1 MSRLRRALDRLLH
14 PPAWVTAALP
24 LPVFAGTAWVLAQ
37 GMEGAAAYAVYALAF
52 YTLAILCAA
61 VPRALRRLR
70 ESAAVRRA
78 RETRYLR
85 DRVFRAGVGL
95 YPGTAANF
103 AYALFRGVTGALAG
117 SVWSLSL
124 AAYHLVL
131 GSMRVLLLLDRRS
144 GDAAR
149 ERRGYRRTAWLLLL
163 LDLPMGGI
171 AAMTV
176 VTDAGYHYPGYAIYV
191 SAIYTFYMAALAA
204 VNFARFRRL
213 GSPALSA
220 AKAISLASAAMG
232 MLGLQTAMIAAF
244 SPGDARFRTA
254 MNAATGG
261 AVFAG
266 VAALALAMLLR
277 SGKRKEDGA

>member
-1 MSRLRRALDRLLH
+1 MSRLRRAL
-14 PPAWVTAALP
+14 
-24 LPVFAGTAWVLAQ
+24 
-37 GMEGAAAYAVYALAF
+37 
-52 YTLAILCAA
+52 
-61 VPRALRRLR
+61 
-70 ESAAVRRA
+70 
-78 RETRYLR
+78 ETRYLR

-103 AYALFRGVTGALAG
+103 TYALFRGVTGALAG

-131 GSMRVLLLLDRRS
+131 GVMRVLLLLDRRS
-144 GDAAR
+144 GSAAR

-171 AAMTV
+171 AALTV

-204 VNFARFRRL
+204 VNFVRFRRL

-232 MLGLQTAMIAAF
+232 MLGLQTAMLAAF

-277 SGKRKEDGA
+277 SKKQKENRV